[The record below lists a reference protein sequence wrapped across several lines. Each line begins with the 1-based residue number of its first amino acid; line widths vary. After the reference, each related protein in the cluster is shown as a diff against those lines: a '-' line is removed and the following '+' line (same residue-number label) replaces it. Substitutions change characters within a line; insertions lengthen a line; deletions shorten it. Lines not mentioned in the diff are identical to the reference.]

1 VRISTLRPTL
11 DANGVKLVGVGLEQL
26 GAEEFVKQRFL
37 DGEVY
42 VDEKKKTYEDLGYK
56 RFNWLNIWK
65 ALLSAI
71 SRKAVSNAK
80 AENISGN
87 LSGDGLQNGGL
98 LIVTKG
104 GEQVLLNHR
113 EETPGDH
120 VANAVILEALGLKQE
135 NASKSPAGEGPQ
147 ECTTTC
153 VDDATLASEVPEQ
166 ECTTTCAIESNKKKF

>member
-1 VRISTLRPTL
+1 LNYPSFPI
-11 DANGVKLVGVGLEQL
+11 
-26 GAEEFVKQRFL
+26 
-37 DGEVY
+37 EVY

-56 RFNWLNIWK
+56 RFNFLNIWK

-71 SRKAVSNAK
+71 SRKALSDAR

-120 VANAVILEALGLKQE
+120 VANAVILETLGLKQE
-135 NASKSPAGEGPQ
+135 NARKSEGTVEPQ

-153 VDDATLASEVPEQ
+153 VDDPTPASEVPEQ
-166 ECTTTCAIESNKKKF
+166 ECTTTCAIESKK

>member
-1 VRISTLRPTL
+1 M
-11 DANGVKLVGVGLEQL
+11 GVGLEQL